1 MTAARQP
8 LILMMAGGTGGHV
21 YPALAVALELME
33 RGYRIE
39 WLGTARGLEE
49 QVIPQAGIVLHHLSV
64 RGVRGKSLTNKLL
77 GLVSLA
83 VASAQ
88 ALWLVCRLAPR
99 CVVGMGG
106 YAAGPGGVAAWMLRK
121 PLLVQEQNAVAGT
134 TNRLLAPLAA
144 VVVTGFPNAF
154 STDVSARVLGNP
166 VRRELLEAS
175 RDLTYDYRAQ
185 RPLRLLVLGGSLG
198 ARPLNELL
206 PEAVGELVEDNATG
220 ALQVWHQTGKA
231 HLASVQEAYARHPQL
246 SVKLGDFIDD
256 MVAAYRWA
264 DLVVCRAG
272 ALTVSELAIMGL
284 PSLLIPLPQAI
295 DDHQTANARFLAE
308 RGAALLLRQAE
319 LDGKT
324 LAALLQELLAQPEA
338 LRAMA
343 AAARDAG
350 MPGATA
356 AVSDC
361 CEALIDGD

>member
-1 MTAARQP
+1 
-8 LILMMAGGTGGHV
+8 MMAGGTGGHV

-49 QVIPQAGIVLHHLSV
+49 QVIPGAGIVLHHLSV
-64 RGVRGKSLTNKLL
+64 RGVRGKSLTNQLL

-83 VASAQ
+83 VASVQ

-106 YAAGPGGVAAWMLRK
+106 YAAGPGGVAAWLLRK

-144 VVVTGFPNAF
+144 TVVTGFPDAFPSEVNAQ
-154 STDVSARVLGNP
+154 VLGNP

-175 RDLTYDYRAQ
+175 RGLGYDYRAQ

-206 PEAVGELVEDNATG
+206 PEALGELTPDSATG
-220 ALQVWHQTGKA
+220 AVQVWHQTGRA
-231 HLASVQEAYARHPQL
+231 HLESVRAAYARHPQV
-246 SVKLGDFIDD
+246 SVRLGDFIDD

-272 ALTVSELAIMGL
+272 ALTVSEIAIMGR

-295 DDHQTANARFLAE
+295 DDHQTFNARFLAE
-308 RGAALLLRQAE
+308 RGAARLLRQSE
-319 LDGKT
+319 LDGKI
-324 LAALLQELLAQPEA
+324 LAALLKELLAQPET
-338 LRAMA
+338 LGAMA
-343 AAARDAG
+343 VAAREAS

-361 CEALIDGD
+361 CEALIHGA